1 MLASAGIT
9 HVRMVRAYHGG
20 YKLPEFFENYG
31 APDICT
37 YYYCEPGATKWSNDG
52 TLNRSLKSIVES
64 DTWDIVTLQEH
75 TGTYCAW
82 EWDETERGAISGL
95 CDYIQQAQPL
105 NRPTIGYIMAQAYGS
120 AHTHYPKYFPD
131 QQAMFGAIV
140 GQVQKITAQTCI
152 DVVIPSG
159 TSLQNLRT
167 SSLNK
172 DNGMDLTR
180 DLYHMDYGISRYAAA
195 ATVFR
200 TLLTPCT
207 GISVEGNGYRYSNSS
222 TSTTGYSTPVTDAN
236 APVAIRAAL
245 EACREPYAVTDM
257 SKF

>member
-1 MLASAGIT
+1 MLKSAGIT

-20 YKLPEFFENYG
+20 YKLPEFFENYA

-37 YYYCEPGATKWSNDG
+37 YYYCEPGATKWENEG

-75 TGTYCAW
+75 TGSYYAW

-105 NRPTIGYIMAQAYGS
+105 DRPTIGYIMAQAYGAYHS
-120 AHTHYPKYFPD
+120 HYPKYFAN
-131 QQAMFGAIV
+131 QQAMFEAIV
-140 GQVQKITAQTCI
+140 AQVRKITAQTCI
-152 DVVIPSG
+152 DIVIPSG

-167 SSLNK
+167 SSLNR

-180 DLYHMDYGISRYAAA
+180 DSYHMDYLSLIH
-195 ATVFR
+195 
-200 TLLTPCT
+200 
-207 GISVEGNGYRYSNSS
+207 I
-222 TSTTGYSTPVTDAN
+222 
-236 APVAIRAAL
+236 
-245 EACREPYAVTDM
+245 
-257 SKF
+257 